1 MMICR
6 KILTSILVAACC
18 VGGGAQT
25 NKKTLRTHQQMHR
38 EQLANVNSR
47 MDRNV
52 INGLIKEDVSK
63 LLISSDTSSR

>member
-1 MMICR
+1 
-6 KILTSILVAACC
+6 
-18 VGGGAQT
+18 
-25 NKKTLRTHQQMHR
+25 MHR

-63 LLISSDTSSR
+63 RESKSRGKFEP